1 VNSTPELQR
10 SAGREKVRA
19 RIFLGSTGAM
29 SQDRVVRPNRH
40 LQYLMS
46 AKKVPLWPS
55 VQYQR
60 FRDETLSIKLALV
73 ETIWEQFQY
82 VYNEATRFATRVG
95 VVLWSSLLRSNVRRC
110 RYCRNECPVSM
121 STGIGSSLL
130 VVGPTHT
137 GSSKGR
143 VRTADGTTPVPASSG
158 LTRPNLGR
166 HGTVGLADRLDAG
179 AQGRCLQPALA
190 STPSDANARR

>member
-1 VNSTPELQR
+1 
-10 SAGREKVRA
+10 
-19 RIFLGSTGAM
+19 M

-46 AKKVPLWPS
+46 AEKVPLWPS
-55 VQYQR
+55 VQYRR

-73 ETIWEQFQY
+73 ETIWEQFQH

-95 VVLWSSLLRSNVRRC
+95 VVLWSSLLRSNVRGCRC
-110 RYCRNECPVSM
+110 CRNERPVSM

-130 VVGPTHT
+130 IVGPTHT

-166 HGTVGLADRLDAG
+166 HGTVGLADRLGAG
-179 AQGRCLQPALA
+179 AESGCAPPTLE
-190 STPSDANARR
+190 STSSRANARR